1 MGAHLHHA
9 LKAFCSDTEWKYAVF
24 WKLKHQARM
33 MLTWEDAYYDNHEL
47 CDPPENICFTEKGG
61 YLSDRHAHDPLGLA
75 VAKMSCHV
83 AVTRKHMWIFA
94 DKLVTDSCSPFENYD
109 GWQTQFSS
117 GIKTIVV
124 VAVVPHGVVQLGSL
138 KKIPEN
144 FKVVNYIRD
153 LIFSLLGSSVW
164 CTPSAIC
171 CTMGSPSCLSDIY
184 TRSSGSGNFHNCISN
199 IGRPVNKDK
208 TIIRSPTFSS
218 TGELVY
224 CSCADA
230 KPGELLKKTV
240 EVSNNDGGLELST
253 PGGDEINNL
262 LQSRSNIL
270 FSEQQKQ
277 VLTRLDNDRKCEGE
291 TSCSGY
297 LGVSPE
303 DQDPRF
309 SHCSF
314 NKVNLCNVTL
324 PDDDS
329 AMNLFYSQSDLL
341 DSSACNNQNGMLC
354 IPEPFDMQIQKV
366 LENNIDFPTEINN
379 MKPLNMPF
387 KFSAGCELYEV
398 LGPAFRKQSSCC
410 DWEEEKTV
418 TETDTE
424 MPERME
430 NSSLLTA
437 DAGMEHLLE
446 AVVANVCRSES
457 DVKSEKS
464 FCKSVKSMLATE
476 KMPQP
481 TFDELTVGSAGYS
494 FDQSLVEKNKLHCL
508 SSETCSVSSSKGFSS
523 RSCSTC
529 SEQLDSAQEPAKINR
544 KRARVGESRRP
555 RPRDRQLIQDRIKE
569 LRELMPSGAKC
580 SIDSLLECTIK
591 HMLFMQSIA
600 KHADK
605 VYTCTKSK
613 DKETVLRGLPRYDQG
628 SSWAMDIFCEGCCH
642 FLEITE
648 AIRSMDLTILKGVTE
663 ACEKKTRMCFVV
675 ELMPRA
681 NAVSVRKAILI
692 TSPEDDRRAEKQKD
706 ASDGYFVVTCADIA
720 IQDNG
725 LVAKTITDWESY
737 EWNILY

>member
-1 MGAHLHHA
+1 MGAHLHPA
-9 LKAFCSDTEWKYAVF
+9 LKAFCSNTEWKYAVF
-24 WKLKHQARM
+24 WKLKNRARM

-47 CDPPENICFTEKGG
+47 CDPPENICFSEKGG
-61 YLSDRHAHDPLGLA
+61 YLSDRHAHDPLRLA
-75 VAKMSCHV
+75 VAKMSCHIYSLGEGFIGQV

-94 DKLVTDSCSPFENYD
+94 DKLVTDPCSPFENYD

-117 GIKTIVV
+117 GIKR
-124 VAVVPHGVVQLGSL
+124 
-138 KKIPEN
+138 
-144 FKVVNYIRD
+144 IRSRKTSD

-171 CTMGSPSCLSDIY
+171 CTMGSPSCLVNRSTQTYILRTFFVKSPHEASYGALRFPSQIY
-184 TRSSGSGNFHNCISN
+184 IQEVQVLGIF
-199 IGRPVNKDK
+199 
-208 TIIRSPTFSS
+208 IIV
-218 TGELVY
+218 ELVD

-230 KPGELLKKTV
+230 KPGELIKKTV
-240 EVSNNDGGLELST
+240 EASNKDGGLELST
-253 PGGDEINNL
+253 LGGDEINNL
-262 LQSRSNIL
+262 LQSRSKIL

-277 VLTRLDNDRKCEGE
+277 VQTRLDNESKYEGE

-303 DQDPRF
+303 DHDPRF
-309 SHCSF
+309 SHDSF

-324 PDDDS
+324 PADDS

-366 LENNIDFPTEINN
+366 LENNIDFPTEVNN
-379 MKPLNMPF
+379 MKQLNMPF

-424 MPERME
+424 MPERIE
-430 NSSLLTA
+430 NNSLLTA

-494 FDQSLVEKNKLHCL
+494 FDQSLVVKNKLHCL

-523 RSCSTC
+523 RSCSTF

-544 KRARVGESRRP
+544 KRVRVGESRRP

-569 LRELMPSGAKC
+569 LRELVPSGAKC
-580 SIDSLLECTIK
+580 SIDSLLEYTIK
-591 HMLFMQSIA
+591 HMLFMQSIT

-605 VYTCTKSK
+605 VYTCTESK

-628 SSWAMDIFCEGCCH
+628 SNGRGE
-642 FLEITE
+642 
-648 AIRSMDLTILKGVTE
+648 
-663 ACEKKTRMCFVV
+663 
-675 ELMPRA
+675 
-681 NAVSVRKAILI
+681 
-692 TSPEDDRRAEKQKD
+692 SPECFHSK
-706 ASDGYFVVTCADIA
+706 G
-720 IQDNG
+720 
-725 LVAKTITDWESY
+725 
-737 EWNILY
+737 